1 MLDNREGFDLPQ
13 AINLFWPCI
22 FAVVFRHSFLPQT
35 STLAWKDQTLRVKKV
50 IGKLKQTFG
59 SQWWNVAFG
68 FGFHVWRPSRTT
80 KFRFHGKE
88 GSRSHC
94 LSAIPVTN
102 VRQFVPQTIRPRQLV
117 PSIKTISPDYVDEL
131 SGANCL
137 GGELSRFP
145 SDACASGAFM
155 FINWEVIILSS

>member
-1 MLDNREGFDLPQ
+1 MHFCRRF
-13 AINLFWPCI
+13 
-22 FAVVFRHSFLPQT
+22 
-35 STLAWKDQTLRVKKV
+35 STLFFTSNVNASLKGSDPSSKKSNR
-50 IGKLKQTFG
+50 KNG
-59 SQWWNVAFG
+59 SK
-68 FGFHVWRPSRTT
+68 PSVPNDEMSLSVLVSM
-80 KFRFHGKE
+80 FALQEQPSFVFHGKE

-102 VRQFVPQTIRPRQLV
+102 VRQFAPQTIRPRQLV
-117 PSIKTISPDYVDEL
+117 LSIQTISPHYVDEL
-131 SGANCL
+131 SGANFL